1 MQSVRK
7 QSMEFDFST
16 LNFDKYHFKNPKRLY
31 LEDVEI
37 IPLETACCKELDKTG
52 HFITQSGPDC
62 LTKWAR
68 LLSNQ

>member
-1 MQSVRK
+1 MG
-7 QSMEFDFST
+7 D
-16 LNFDKYHFKNPKRLY
+16 L
-31 LEDVEI
+31 EI

-52 HFITQSGPDC
+52 HFIIQSGPDC